1 MLYTKSW
8 FSFENEN
15 LKDKPLGILINKR
28 KEEKKDASRKGKR
41 EDGREAKNG
50 EEEMQK
56 QRDEKEKL
64 MWRRCEEET

>member
-1 MLYTKSW
+1 MA
-8 FSFENEN
+8 
-15 LKDKPLGILINKR
+15 ILINKR